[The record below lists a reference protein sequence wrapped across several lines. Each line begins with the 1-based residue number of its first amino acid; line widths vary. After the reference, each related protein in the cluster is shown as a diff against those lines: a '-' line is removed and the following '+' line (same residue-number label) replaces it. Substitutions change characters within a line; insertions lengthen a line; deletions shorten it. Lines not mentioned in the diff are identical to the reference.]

1 MLGDNYIANATI
13 NLSPD
18 EGDLPLIRVSEDQEN
33 ATWLLGSGIPGVP
46 SARLSDSASDIPG
59 YQTMRRASAV
69 VDTETGRQE
78 GIAAQYAI
86 RTGGSDDVELV
97 VVIGDSA
104 RVYRGNE
111 ISDMD
116 VEVYGA
122 AV

>member
-1 MLGDNYIANATI
+1 M
-13 NLSPD
+13 S
-18 EGDLPLIRVSEDQEN
+18 
-33 ATWLLGSGIPGVP
+33 
-46 SARLSDSASDIPG
+46 
-59 YQTMRRASAV
+59 RASAV

-86 RTGGSDDVELV
+86 RTSGSNDVEITI
-97 VVIGDSA
+97 VIGDSA
-104 RVYRGNE
+104 RAYRGNE